1 MFRGDL
7 NGLAAFSDKT
17 YPRGLLQ
24 LNAMRLTEILSDDS
38 NFRSYITLNFVSFL
52 QVIVILI
59 LYDPYACFYFGLH
72 VDNLLW

>member
-24 LNAMRLTEILSDDS
+24 LNAMRLTDILSDDS
-38 NFRSYITLNFVSFL
+38 NFRSYITLNFVCIL
-52 QVIVILI
+52 QLHFILF
-59 LYDPYACFYFGLH
+59 LYDS
-72 VDNLLW
+72 NLLSFCVLC